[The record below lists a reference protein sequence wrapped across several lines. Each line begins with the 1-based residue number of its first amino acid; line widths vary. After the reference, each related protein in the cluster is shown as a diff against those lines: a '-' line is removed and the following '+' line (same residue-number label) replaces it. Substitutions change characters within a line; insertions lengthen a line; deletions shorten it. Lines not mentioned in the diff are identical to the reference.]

1 MTMTFTG
8 CNVPDSGHINI
19 SPEQLSIEL
28 NGTLPQ
34 AITFEANGEWYT
46 RVTYLNDG
54 TNSDGEN
61 GNGETDSDDGNA
73 TEDARWLN
81 ITPTSGSTDQ
91 TSITVQAITANY
103 TQQSRRAELLLK
115 LPGSAGVTIAITQP
129 PTVRPARLAS
139 ITRTLSGGS
148 VNGPSQISFEYDDND
163 NMIAFT
169 SIDSRSGTIRYS
181 ATKTSSS
188 ATITATTSS
197 GESSITATMVNG
209 LIYSCGP
216 IEWTFSDPN
225 SGIVMDRSS
234 VTFNFRYDNSE
245 NKLLQSITRAE
256 TVSVEDGETLPE
268 SLSREERYEFVFS
281 NLRIDS
287 IYHILPYDPSDRKA
301 VRDTVA
307 YKLNYPAESVTNNLT
322 ADLWDM
328 IVMPEAQGTPFYSIT
343 GFWLFGLTGTIQGE
357 FPETAS
363 VDARIHTGRNDIP
376 SAVQYN
382 YGDDGG
388 NLNPATADI
397 NYADGSTANYSMRF
411 SYNE

>member
-1 MTMTFTG
+1 MTFTR
-8 CNVPDSGHINI
+8 CNVPDDGRINI
-19 SPEQLSIEL
+19 TPEQLSVEL

-46 RVTYLNDG
+46 RVTYRNDG
-54 TNSDGEN
+54 ANDNEEN
-61 GNGETDSDDGNA
+61 GSVETGNDDENSA
-73 TEDARWLN
+73 EDDRWLN
-81 ITPTSGSTDQ
+81 VTPTSGSADQ

-103 TQQSRRAELLLK
+103 TQQARRADLLIK
-115 LPGSAGVTIAITQP
+115 LPGSEGVTIAITQP
-129 PTVRPARLAS
+129 PTVRPAQLTT
-139 ITRTLSGGS
+139 ITRTLSGGA

-169 SIDSRSGTIRYS
+169 SVDSRSGTIRYS
-181 ATKTSSS
+181 VTETSSS

-216 IEWTFSDPN
+216 VEWTFSDPN

-256 TVSVEDGETLPE
+256 TVSVEDGETLSE
-268 SLSREERYEFVFS
+268 NLSREERYEFVFS

-301 VRDTVA
+301 MRDTVA

-363 VDARIHTGRNDIP
+363 VEARIHTGRTDIP
-376 SAVQYN
+376 SAVRYT
-382 YGDDGG
+382 YVDDGG

-411 SYNE
+411 SYKE